1 VDTTR
6 LTKEYGISPRTTA
19 EAFAD
24 FLRGRGG
31 GRAPLPRERLA
42 AAERAIL
49 AGIAQVRGT
58 GRPG

>member
-1 VDTTR
+1 VDTTA
-6 LTKEYGISPRTTA
+6 LTKEYGVTPRSTA

-31 GRAPLPRERLA
+31 SGAVLGRERLV

-49 AGIAQVRGT
+49 AGIARVRRER
-58 GRPG
+58 GR